1 MMDQLPLINVYVQR
15 FYTSAHRQIM
25 RDISMHK
32 SSVNTVINFV
42 ADSFLIIQML
52 QRFAVSFKST
62 KSFPKGTLPMP
73 FMHASPRVAPI
84 SVNSHPPLTPST
96 QQPQGQAGNNP
107 QVSTPQPCA
116 NQPPGAAAAH
126 GEGLGL
132 PPLPFPH
139 QLFSEVKLPK

>member
-1 MMDQLPLINVYVQR
+1 MDQLPLINVYVQR

-32 SSVNTVINFV
+32 SSVSTVINFV

-62 KSFPKGTLPMP
+62 KPFPKGTLSMP
-73 FMHASPRVAPI
+73 FTHTSLGVTPVPV
-84 SVNSHPPLTPST
+84 SSHPAPAPST
-96 QQPQGQAGNNP
+96 QQPQAGREQP
-107 QVSTPQPCA
+107 AGERTPALCRPA
-116 NQPPGAAAAH
+116 SWGGRSARRRAGVAPW
-126 GEGLGL
+126 
-132 PPLPFPH
+132 PFPQ